1 MKTKTISIIS
11 SLIGIAIG
19 GILISFSEEMG
30 KEAVVISGTYIIIL
44 CTLRAIEDI
53 IRDTIEKL

>member
-19 GILISFSEEMG
+19 AILISFSEQMG
-30 KEAVVISGTYIIIL
+30 KGAVIISGAYIIII

-53 IRDTIEKL
+53 IRDTIDNL

>member
-11 SLIGIAIG
+11 SLIGISIG
-19 GILISFSEEMG
+19 ALLISFSEQMG
-30 KEAVVISGTYIIIL
+30 REAVIISGTYIIIL

-53 IRDTIEKL
+53 IRDTIKKL

>member
-11 SLIGIAIG
+11 SLIGISIG
-19 GILISFSEEMG
+19 ALLISFSEQMG
-30 KEAVVISGTYIIIL
+30 REAVIISGTYIIII

-53 IRDTIEKL
+53 IRDTIKKL

>member
-19 GILISFSEEMG
+19 GTLIAFSKQLGTEG
-30 KEAVVISGTYIIIL
+30 IIIAGTYITIISL
-44 CTLRAIEDI
+44 IRAIEDI
-53 IRDTIEKL
+53 IKSAIQNL

>member
-11 SLIGIAIG
+11 SLIGITIG
-19 GILISFSEEMG
+19 ALLITLCEQMG
-30 KEAVVISGTYIIIL
+30 KEAVIISGTYIIII

-53 IRDTIEKL
+53 IRDTIDRL